1 VTHLPESETKK
12 VSWRRFIK
20 GLGANAFGQIVTI
33 IVQIVSVPIFIRF
46 WGVEK
51 YGEWLILTSIVLY
64 FTLSDVGFG
73 SAAANE
79 MTMRVSQGDREAA
92 LSIFQSVWLLI
103 DILIL
108 IILLIIL
115 TIIWFLPLSSW
126 LNLTHISNPE
136 AMGIILLLAMEALIG
151 QHIGIALAGFQCE
164 GNYGAGILFF
174 NVVRLLAFGSVS
186 VAVCLGASPLIA
198 AFVLFCIFGMGTLG
212 MLLDLRRRSPWLSFG
227 FQYANLSDIKRLTAP
242 AVTIMGFPVGQ
253 AIVQQGMTI
262 VIGTTLGPASVTL
275 FSVLRTLSRTAWQ
288 MLNIVNNSIRP
299 ELSVALGTGDLP
311 LARTLHR
318 RSCQTAFWLALVTVS
333 GLFFTGEWIFRTWT
347 GYQMTFDPTLFH
359 LMLLVIMANS
369 LWNTSQ
375 AVPIS
380 INKHQP
386 VAIRYLL
393 STLCALL
400 LAVLFIPMWGLQGV
414 AMSQLLI
421 DIVMSIYVL
430 RVSLML
436 LQDNLIP
443 FMKSM
448 FQPLPISK
456 LLGKLISS

>member
-1 VTHLPESETKK
+1 VPNLPEAETQK
-12 VSWRRFIK
+12 VSWRRFAQ
-20 GLGANAFGQIVTI
+20 GLGANAFGQMVTV

-79 MTMRVSQGDREAA
+79 MTMRVSQGDRNAA
-92 LSIFQSVWLLI
+92 VSVFQSVWLLI

-108 IILLIIL
+108 IILLLIL
-115 TIIWFLPLSSW
+115 TTIWFLPLASW
-126 LNLTHISNPE
+126 LNLTHISGLE
-136 AMGIILLLAMEALIG
+136 AIGIITLLAMEALIG

-174 NVVRLLAFGSVS
+174 NIVRLLAFGSVS

-198 AFVLFCIFGMGTLG
+198 AFILFCVFGVGTLG
-212 MLLDLRRRSPWLSFG
+212 MLFDLRRRSPWLTFG
-227 FQYANLSDIKRLTAP
+227 FRYANLTDIKRLTLP
-242 AVTIMGFPVGQ
+242 ALTIMGFPVGQ

-262 VIGTTLGPASVTL
+262 VIGATLGSAAVTL

-288 MLNIVNNSIRP
+288 MLNIVTNAIRP
-299 ELSVALGTGDLP
+299 ELSIALGTGDLR

-318 RSCQTAFWLALVTVS
+318 RSCQTAFWLTLLVVA
-333 GLFFTGEWIFRTWT
+333 GLFFTGGWIFRTWT
-347 GYQMTFDPTLFH
+347 GHQMEFDPTLFH
-359 LMLLVIMANS
+359 LMLLVIIANS

-380 INKHQP
+380 INRHQP

-400 LAVLFIPMWGLQGV
+400 LAILLIPIWGLHGV
-414 AMSQLLI
+414 ALSQLLI
-421 DIVMSIYVL
+421 DIMMSVYVL
-430 RVSLML
+430 QASLTL
-436 LQDNLIP
+436 LQDRLIP
-443 FMKSM
+443 FIKSM
-448 FQPLPISK
+448 FQPLPIMK
-456 LLGKLISS
+456 LLARLVH